1 MLGRGMWIV
10 TVEMVKRGGDGG
22 LFLVKVVYHI

>member
-10 TVEMVKRGGDGG
+10 TVEMVERGEDEG